1 MTPRYII
8 TKERANVPEGF
19 RNLTEQEIA
28 KQFLK
33 LDVDKDYFISKNEWM
48 LNCLKLW
55 ADDIATLDAEGPD
68 AIMGKIEQL
77 SAEFDTY
84 DLDGNRYIDY
94 LEYKNFLL
102 SNILVSD

>member
-8 TKERANVPEGF
+8 TKERTNVPNGF

-28 KQFLK
+28 NQFLK

-48 LNCLKLW
+48 LNCIKLLGE
-55 ADDIATLDAEGPD
+55 DIAALDAEAPD
-68 AIMGKIEQL
+68 AIMEKIQQL

>member
-8 TKERANVPEGF
+8 AKERSKVPEGF
-19 RNLTEQEIA
+19 RNLSEQEIA
-28 KQFLK
+28 NQFLK
-33 LDVDKDYFISKNEWM
+33 LDADKDYFISKNEWM
-48 LNCLKLW
+48 LNCIKLLGEDL
-55 ADDIATLDAEGPD
+55 AALDAEAPD
-68 AIMGKIEQL
+68 AIMEKIQQL
-77 SAEFDTY
+77 SVEFDTY